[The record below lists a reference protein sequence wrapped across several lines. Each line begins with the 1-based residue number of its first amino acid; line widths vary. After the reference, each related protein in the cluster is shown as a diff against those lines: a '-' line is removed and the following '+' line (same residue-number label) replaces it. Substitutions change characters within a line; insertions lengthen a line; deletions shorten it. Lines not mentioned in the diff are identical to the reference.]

1 MFRVEGRDCEEA
13 KNDYL
18 SLPGSHV
25 TKSEDIDDYCSLKK
39 NKKKDGSIKEV
50 HWTKQEYIQD
60 I

>member
-50 HWTKQEYIQD
+50 H
-60 I
+60 